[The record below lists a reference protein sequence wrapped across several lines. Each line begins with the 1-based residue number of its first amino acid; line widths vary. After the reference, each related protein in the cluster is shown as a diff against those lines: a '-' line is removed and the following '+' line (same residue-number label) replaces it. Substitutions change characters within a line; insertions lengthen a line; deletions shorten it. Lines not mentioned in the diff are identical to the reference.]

1 MYLHVY
7 TSTIFSFLC
16 DEGRRRIA
24 PGSWI
29 RTGRLSVCP
38 TITQQWCG
46 GCGWWISKTAADRGV
61 RVSTTTHRTL
71 YTTYISYISTIIII
85 YLIYIYIIELS
96 FSSLTHPS

>member
-38 TITQQWCG
+38 TITQYTVVRWLWMVDLQNRCG
-46 GCGWWISKTAADRGV
+46 PRGACFHHN
-61 RVSTTTHRTL
+61 TPHAL
-71 YTTYISYISTIIII
+71 YYVYILYIYHYHHISYI
-85 YLIYIYIIELS
+85 YIY
-96 FSSLTHPS
+96 H